1 MDTLDC
7 ILSRK
12 SVRKY
17 SDQQVSD
24 EQIVTLLRAAMA
36 APTGKNVRPWEFVV
50 VRDRAVLDTMAQE
63 LPYAK
68 MLTQASV
75 AIVICGDAEK
85 SAYWYVDC
93 SAATQNLLLAAENM
107 GLGAVWT
114 ATYPYE
120 DRMDVCK
127 RCLNLPDNILSLC
140 VVPIGYPAKPFV
152 PMDKYDIT
160 KIHNEKY

>member
-1 MDTLDC
+1 MDALEC

-17 SDQQVSD
+17 TDQPVTD
-24 EQIVTLLRAAMA
+24 EQIDTLLKAAMA

-50 VRDRAVLDTMAQE
+50 VRDREVLDSMAQA

-68 MLTQASV
+68 MLAQANV
-75 AIVICGDAEK
+75 AIVVCGDVEK

-93 SAATQNLLLAAENM
+93 SAATQNLLLVAENM

-127 RCLNLPDNILSLC
+127 RYLNLPDNIHSLC

-152 PMDKYDIT
+152 PMDKYDAT

>member
-1 MDTLDC
+1 METLDC

-17 SDQQVSD
+17 SEQPVTD
-24 EQIVTLLRAAMA
+24 EQIDTLLRAAMA

-50 VRDRAVLDTMAQE
+50 VRNREVLDAMAE
-63 LPYAK
+63 ALPYAK
-68 MLTQASV
+68 MLTQANV
-75 AIVICGDAEK
+75 AIVVCGDAEK

-93 SAATQNLLLAAENM
+93 SAATQNILLAAENM

-127 RCLNLPDNILSLC
+127 KALNLPDNILSLC
-140 VVPIGYPAKPFV
+140 VIPVGYPAKPFQ
-152 PMDKYDIT
+152 PMDKYDTT

>member
-17 SDQQVSD
+17 S
-24 EQIVTLLRAAMA
+24 EQIVTDEQIDILLKSAMA

-50 VRDRAVLDTMAQE
+50 VKDRAVLDAMAQE

-68 MLTQASV
+68 MLSQANV
-75 AIVICGDAEK
+75 AIVVCGDAAK
-85 SAYWYVDC
+85 SAYWYIDC
-93 SAATQNLLLAAENM
+93 AAATQNLLLAAENI

-127 RCLNLPDNILSLC
+127 RYLNLPDNILSLC
-140 VVPIGYPAKPFV
+140 VVPVGYPAKPFI
-152 PMDKYDIT
+152 PMDKYDVT

>member
-17 SDQQVSD
+17 TDQVVS
-24 EQIVTLLRAAMA
+24 EQDVLTLLKAAMA
-36 APTGKNVRPWEFVV
+36 APTGKNVRPWEFIV
-50 VRDRAVLDTMAQE
+50 VRDRAILDAMAEE

-68 MLTQASV
+68 MLSIASV
-75 AIVICGDAEK
+75 AIVVCGDASK
-85 SAYWYVDC
+85 SDYWYVDC

-127 RCLNLPDNILSLC
+127 RYLNLPSNILSLC
-140 VVPIGYPAKPFV
+140 VIPVGYPTKPFV
-152 PMDKYDIT
+152 AMDKFDT
-160 KIHNEKY
+160 AKIHNEKY

>member
-1 MDTLDC
+1 MDALEC

-17 SDQQVSD
+17 TDQPVTD
-24 EQIVTLLRAAMA
+24 EQIDTLLKAAMA

-50 VRDRAVLDTMAQE
+50 VRDREVLDAMAQA

-68 MLTQASV
+68 MLAQANV
-75 AIVICGDAEK
+75 AIVVCGDVEK

-127 RCLNLPDNILSLC
+127 RYLNLPDNIHSLC
-140 VVPIGYPAKPFV
+140 VVPIGCPAKPFV
-152 PMDKYDIT
+152 PMDKYDAT

>member
-1 MDTLDC
+1 METLDC

-17 SDQQVSD
+17 SEQPVTD
-24 EQIVTLLRAAMA
+24 EQVDTLLRAAMA

-50 VRDRAVLDTMAQE
+50 VRNREVLDAMAE
-63 LPYAK
+63 ALPYAK
-68 MLTQASV
+68 MLTQANV
-75 AIVICGDAEK
+75 AIVVCGDAEK

-93 SAATQNLLLAAENM
+93 SAATQNILLAAENM

-127 RCLNLPDNILSLC
+127 KALNLPDNILSLC
-140 VVPIGYPAKPFV
+140 VIPVGYPAKPFQ
-152 PMDKYDIT
+152 PMDKYDAT